1 MLKPDDFDPIN
12 APPPDLW
19 PAYLWIV
26 LGAMIYAAAPEL
38 YDPFAAAAYFL
49 FGGALALAVLGTV
62 TARFEKLMGPILRDL
77 IPAADNNTTPLLTT
91 ALRWLVLGMEGLA
104 VMHLARITVVGLAA
118 L

>member
-1 MLKPDDFDPIN
+1 MLKPEDFDPAG

-19 PAYLWIV
+19 PAHLWIV
-26 LGAMIYAAAPEL
+26 LGALIYAAAPEL

-49 FGGALALAVLGTV
+49 FGGALALLLLGTV
-62 TARFEKLMGPILRDL
+62 TARFDKLMGPILRDL
-77 IPAADNNTTPLLTT
+77 IPTNDDSTPLLAT
-91 ALRWLVLGMEGLA
+91 ALRWLVLGMKGLA